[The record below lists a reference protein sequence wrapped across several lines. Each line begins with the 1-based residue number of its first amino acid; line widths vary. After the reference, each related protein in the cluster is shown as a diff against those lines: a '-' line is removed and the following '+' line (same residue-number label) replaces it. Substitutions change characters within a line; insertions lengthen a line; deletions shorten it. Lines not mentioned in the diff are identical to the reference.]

1 MIRLHNEK
9 ICELDKTCR
18 MKSAALQYRLVS
30 VNSICFISADKIS
43 PLSDQYLWFIRLRDV
58 SRKNQFLPGTIR
70 PGRFAQKT
78 ERDGSRKKTGT
89 IRSKSNLEVDSPI
102 FCNK

>member
-1 MIRLHNEK
+1 MQILISSGKILKTFKNLEVLSECYKRDSRSVEKAQVGIWYKLNE
-9 ICELDKTCR
+9 
-18 MKSAALQYRLVS
+18 
-30 VNSICFISADKIS
+30 
-43 PLSDQYLWFIRLRDV
+43 RLRDV

-70 PGRFAQKT
+70 PGRFAQKI

-102 FCNK
+102 FINILI

>member
-1 MIRLHNEK
+1 MFHFVTLELLASHINFVSKCIRYIAIDSEK
-9 ICELDKTCR
+9 G
-18 MKSAALQYRLVS
+18 
-30 VNSICFISADKIS
+30 
-43 PLSDQYLWFIRLRDV
+43 LRDV

-70 PGRFAQKT
+70 PGRFAQKI

-102 FCNK
+102 FVL